1 MKLNKFQIIAI
12 GLIMFSLQ
20 LLLLFFILIETDYRG
35 IYLLDYF
42 SFKKEELIQKSF
54 ILMFVGVILLLLHK
68 HKRIILKEYLIFI
81 CVLIGAFILLMIDN
95 LIYRENFYYAGDGY
109 EKAFL
114 FLFFF
119 CFPMRYFF
127 ISIWFSIMQLRK
139 KQYTT

>member
-54 ILMFVGVILLLLHK
+54 YIDVCRCHFV
-68 HKRIILKEYLIFI
+68 
-81 CVLIGAFILLMIDN
+81 AP
-95 LIYRENFYYAGDGY
+95 A
-109 EKAFL
+109 
-114 FLFFF
+114 
-119 CFPMRYFF
+119 
-127 ISIWFSIMQLRK
+127 Q
-139 KQYTT
+139 T